1 MSEVKV
7 LHEWS
12 NGRVAVRFEGD
23 IPEIERRTGAGY
35 WLGTPST
42 REAAIEMVRLAARVA
57 ALEAGLQR
65 IAHAHDEHCLL
76 MAAAEARDDKRG
88 WSATLGWAQ
97 DIAKAALD
105 GRELPLSQAPTFD
118 VLLEGTK

>member
-57 ALEAGLQR
+57 ALEAGLR
-65 IAHAHDEHCLL
+65 EFGAHNFAGGCAVFKDRRGPTSVKVVADDERCDCGL
-76 MAAAEARDDKRG
+76 R
-88 WSATLGWAQ
+88 Q
-97 DIAKAALD
+97 
-105 GRELPLSQAPTFD
+105 
-118 VLLEGTK
+118 LLEGKK